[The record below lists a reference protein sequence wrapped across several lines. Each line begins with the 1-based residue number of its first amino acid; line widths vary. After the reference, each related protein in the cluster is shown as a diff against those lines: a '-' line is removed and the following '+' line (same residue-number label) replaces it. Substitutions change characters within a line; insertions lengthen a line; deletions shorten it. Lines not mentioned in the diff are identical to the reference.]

1 MDSISLEF
9 SYRSIKTIIQSSFN
23 EKINE
28 VFLKYS
34 SMIKEDINSLMFL
47 YNGQIINEE
56 LTIQQVVN
64 EVDKRRKKMNILASD
79 LEEYESETMKKSEI
93 PICPKCGE
101 NIIIDIKD
109 YKIKLYDCKNK
120 HEIDYMNF
128 FEYENTQKIDEAKI
142 ICGKCHGKKSETF
155 NNEFYRCISCKIN
168 LCPLCKI
175 KHNNSHE
182 IINYEDKNY
191 ICEIHNEFYF
201 AYCKQCKSNICL
213 TCQSEHDDHDIIS
226 FGKIL
231 PKIDNLKKY
240 REELKTKV
248 NNFKNK
254 IEEIIKMLNRINKS
268 IEIFYKINDNLI
280 NFYLNSKKKR
290 NYQIL
295 YSLNELKNQD
305 HFINTIN
312 EIINDNNI
320 KNLYNTL
327 SCIEINKLK
336 KKPTKESNSINI
348 SFEASTGLKTE
359 LCVSEKISVKELLK
373 MFAKKV
379 NLSESYFGKEVIFL
393 LNGKKLDHES
403 LEEIKEVGI
412 GNNSSIIIF
421 DQSNVIGK

>member
-9 SYRSIKTIIQSSFN
+9 SYSGIKTIIQSSFN

-191 ICEIHNEFYF
+191 ICEMHNEFYF

-254 IEEIIKMLNRINKS
+254 IEEIIKMLN
-268 IEIFYKINDNLI
+268 NDN
-280 NFYLNSKKKR
+280 
-290 NYQIL
+290 
-295 YSLNELKNQD
+295 
-305 HFINTIN
+305 
-312 EIINDNNI
+312 
-320 KNLYNTL
+320 
-327 SCIEINKLK
+327 
-336 KKPTKESNSINI
+336 
-348 SFEASTGLKTE
+348 SFNGS
-359 LCVSEKISVKELLK
+359 
-373 MFAKKV
+373 F
-379 NLSESYFGKEVIFL
+379 LSEYNCFFGKENSPVLKNNQIK
-393 LNGKKLDHES
+393 NSISHKKLNNDINDSNHFKRTTKNS
-403 LEEIKEVGI
+403 IKSKSVILNNNENSI
-412 GNNSSIIIF
+412 LDFGNNQMNNISSI
-421 DQSNVIGK
+421 SNNTEGDIKN